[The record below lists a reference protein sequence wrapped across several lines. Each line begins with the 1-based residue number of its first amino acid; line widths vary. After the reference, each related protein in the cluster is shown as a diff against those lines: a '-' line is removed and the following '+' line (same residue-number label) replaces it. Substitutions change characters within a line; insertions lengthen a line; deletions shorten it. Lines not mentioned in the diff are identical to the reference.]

1 MRLTIAIPTY
11 NRIAKLRF
19 QLQSL
24 IPQLGGDDSIVV
36 LDNASPGFAEADVPE
51 LRHEQVSVESNF
63 FNCGGNANAARC
75 LTVAQEGWIW
85 VLCDDD
91 PVLPDAI
98 STIRQAMARH
108 PECAFINFFDPNL
121 TRDPRQAGGK
131 LCRDL
136 HEFIE
141 FNDGFSNTLLAS
153 NSVFNITA
161 LSPYIKYTFTAI
173 NFNCPHL
180 GAAIVALQHGVPM
193 LYASHQIVCWNEPDP
208 HATDHWSS
216 LLLYRLLDAKL
227 LVESP
232 ALAEKF
238 ERMLIRGLP
247 SVSRFVVEYCDARIG
262 FGPDWR
268 VEVYASAV
276 LRTLTR
282 HSTAGTARYALARF
296 SLLFPRITLG
306 VYAVVYRRLR
316 GRPLS
321 ELLQSRKFQ
330 PFL

>member
-1 MRLTIAIPTY
+1 VDR
-11 NRIAKLRF
+11 
-19 QLQSL
+19 
-24 IPQLGGDDSIVV
+24 
-36 LDNASPGFAEADVPE
+36 
-51 LRHEQVSVESNF
+51 NF
-63 FNCGGNANAARC
+63 FNLGGNANAARC
-75 LTVAQEGWIW
+75 LTVAPEGWIW

-98 STIRQAMARH
+98 STIRQLMDRY
-108 PECAFINFFDPNL
+108 PECGFINFFDSNL
-121 TRDPRQAGGK
+121 SRVPRPAGGK

-141 FNDGFSNTLLAS
+141 SNDGFSNTLLAS
-153 NSVFNITA
+153 NSVFNITV
-161 LSPYIKYTFTAI
+161 LSPYIKHTFTAI

-193 LYASHQIVCWNEPDP
+193 LYASHQIVSWNVPSV
-208 HATDHWSS
+208 HAADHWSS

-238 ERMLIRGLP
+238 EKMLVRGLP

-268 VEVYASAV
+268 AQAYARTV
-276 LRTLTR
+276 LRALTR
-282 HSTAGTARYALARF
+282 HSIAGAARYALARF
-296 SLLFPRITLG
+296 SLFFPRITLC
-306 VYAVVYRRLR
+306 VYAVVYRRIR

>member
-11 NRIAKLRF
+11 NRVAKLRF

-24 IPQLGGDDSIVV
+24 IPQLTADDSIVV
-36 LDNASPGFAEADVPE
+36 LDNASPGFCEAELPE
-51 LRHEQVSVESNF
+51 LRHEQVSVDRNF
-63 FNCGGNANAARC
+63 FNLGGNANAARC
-75 LTVAQEGWIW
+75 LTVAPDGWIW

-98 STIRQAMARH
+98 STIRQLMARY
-108 PECAFINFFDPNL
+108 PECGFINFFDSNL
-121 TRDPRQAGGK
+121 SRVPRPPGGK

-136 HEFIE
+136 QEFIE
-141 FNDGFSNTLLAS
+141 SNDGFSNTLLAS

-161 LSPYIKYTFTAI
+161 LSPYIKYTYTAI

-193 LYASHQIVCWNEPDP
+193 HYASHQIVSWNAPDP
-208 HATDHWSS
+208 HAKDHWNS
-216 LLLYRLLDAKL
+216 LLLYRVLEAKL
-227 LVESP
+227 LVERQD
-232 ALAEKF
+232 LAEKF
-238 ERMLIRGLP
+238 EKILVSGLP
-247 SVSRFVVEYCDARIG
+247 SLSRFVVEYCDARIG

-268 VEVYASAV
+268 ATPYA
-276 LRTLTR
+276 RTVVRAMTR
-282 HSTAGTARYALARF
+282 HSRGGLVLYALALF
-296 SLLFPRITLG
+296 SLRFPRLTLG
-306 VYAVVYRRLR
+306 VCSMVYRRLR

-321 ELLQSRKFQ
+321 ELLQGRQFQ